1 MSKQW
6 VEANQV
12 LDDMGEDY
20 LVGSYSTKRLME
32 EKPNFNKKKTY
43 DNSKK
48 IYEREGYIILKVCS
62 GNKVGFII
70 YNTKKEWEEGHTH
83 LNSFDMAKTI
93 ISNVIKNK
101 KPKTN
106 NLYLLR
112 SHIRI
117 SDNSKY
123 TRYIEE
129 LINTKRSKSNNK
141 YRNRSI

>member
-43 DNSKK
+43 ENSKK
-48 IYEREGYIILKVCS
+48 IYEREGYIILKVYS

-101 KPKTN
+101 KPKTS